1 MNLTFSLHT
10 GVRIFVGAI
19 FILSSIGKF
28 IDSSDA
34 QYLVELLSM
43 NIYWLI
49 EYKRI
54 IVLSI
59 TILEL
64 TLGILLVLNRYTFWS
79 YLTSALLILSLSSV
93 LLFFKFQGTQVAACG
108 CFGAFDLLSGPNATL
123 AKNGVLMILIIYSI
137 YGNTKLAKT
146 QLVDQNINRM

>member
-1 MNLTFSLHT
+1 MNLTFSLQS
-10 GVRIFVGAI
+10 VARIFVGAI

-49 EYKRI
+49 EYKGI

-64 TLGILLVLNRYTFWS
+64 ALGILLLLNRYTFWS
-79 YLTSALLILSLSSV
+79 YLASAALILSLSSV

-123 AKNGVLMILIIYSI
+123 AKNGVLMILIIYGI
-137 YGNTKLAKT
+137 YANTKYAK
-146 QLVDQNINRM
+146 INSAN

>member
-1 MNLTFSLHT
+1 VKLSFSLYHT
-10 GVRIFVGAI
+10 IRIFVGAV

-49 EYKRI
+49 EYKAP

-59 TILEL
+59 TLLEL
-64 TLGILLVLNRYTFWS
+64 VLGIGLIWNRYISWAYGISLLLV
-79 YLTSALLILSLSSV
+79 LSLSSV
-93 LLFFKFQGTQVAACG
+93 LVFFMIQGTQVAACG

-123 AKNGVLMILIIYSI
+123 AKNGVLVLCIGYAWISY
-137 YGNTKLAKT
+137 AKSM
-146 QLVDQNINRM
+146 RK

>member
-1 MNLTFSLHT
+1 VNLTFSLHAVT
-10 GVRIFVGAI
+10 RIFIGAI

-64 TLGILLVLNRYTFWS
+64 VLGILLLLNRCTFFC
-79 YLTSALLILSLSSV
+79 YMASALLIISLSSV
-93 LLFFKFQGTQVAACG
+93 ILFFKFQGTQVAACG
-108 CFGAFDLLSGPNATL
+108 CFGAFDLLSGPNTTL
-123 AKNGVLMILIIYSI
+123 AKNGVLIVFIVYGIYKKFKPLRA
-137 YGNTKLAKT
+137 N
-146 QLVDQNINRM
+146 

>member
-1 MNLTFSLHT
+1 M
-10 GVRIFVGAI
+10 GAI

-64 TLGILLVLNRYTFWS
+64 ALGILLVLNRYTFLS

-146 QLVDQNINRM
+146 QSVDQNINRM